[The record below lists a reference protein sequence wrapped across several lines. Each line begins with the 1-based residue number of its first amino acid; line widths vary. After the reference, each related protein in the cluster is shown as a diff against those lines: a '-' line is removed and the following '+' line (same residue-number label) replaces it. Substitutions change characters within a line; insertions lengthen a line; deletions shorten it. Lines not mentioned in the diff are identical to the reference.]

1 LEIKMHDDR
10 LKWWDLPLRVLAMGM
25 VILLLVGS
33 PIYVFRDKL
42 PDFSSTPPEQNWL
55 LFLTAILVLGVG
67 VGIALFLWWLT
78 DRFFRLVIND
88 KLTAESMTALKD
100 LPMGLPEGT
109 VRAVLALI
117 VAVIGIPLLL
127 FSSILKLEQPIA
139 GYING
144 IITGVFAFYFGTRVS
159 AGSVP
164 TQAIDKIA
172 GAQQQALAKAE
183 DAATSKAQAA
193 QALTEA
199 DNAKVQAASA
209 QDEAVAAKQQ
219 LAQANSDVDVAKQQ
233 LATAQQDAQ
242 NAQAAT
248 GFDSTLS
255 EAARHIALAQTILQ
269 TFGSALPS
277 GILPPEAANV
287 LNKAQS
293 VVAALQGV
301 TASNATPDQVTQ
313 LGQVVTDLTGS
324 DSPLGTLFK
333 TAAPLLTSVVPIAG
347 LGPAGA
353 LAALLGLGVR
363 LGSSQFQRWRARVL
377 AAPLAQGLV
386 EFGTV
391 TPELITAALRNA
403 PLLRTALAS
412 VPANQIGLLLSNV
425 LSAPNATQQLVTA
438 FGPGGSTQA
447 GLIANADDAE
457 RGLEELR
464 HAVLALYSANDVQDG
479 TVQDVKSALTSAT
492 QPDIGATDVQ
502 TALKSLSAAGLN
514 SLIDNV
520 AGISAKPGG
529 TEQQRAA
536 FDALVTL
543 VDTAR
548 RQQIDLATAI
558 AELHQ

>member
-1 LEIKMHDDR
+1 MQDDR
-10 LKWWDLPLRVLAMGM
+10 LKWWDLPLRVLAMGV
-25 VILLLVGS
+25 VILLLVGA
-33 PIYVFRDKL
+33 PIYVFRDRL
-42 PDFSSTPPEQNWL
+42 PSFNSTPPEQNWL

-78 DRFFRLVIND
+78 DRFFRLVTNTN
-88 KLTAESMTALKD
+88 LTTESLVALKD

-127 FSSILKLEQPIA
+127 FSSILRLEQPIA

-144 IITGVFAFYFGTRVS
+144 IITGVFAFYFGTRVAAGNVS
-159 AGSVP
+159 A
-164 TQAIDKIA
+164 QAVDKIA

-183 DAATSKAQAA
+183 DAATSKAQAVQA
-193 QALTEA
+193 QAEA
-199 DNAKVQAASA
+199 DNAKAEAATA
-209 QDEAVAAKQQ
+209 HGEAVTAKEQ
-219 LAQANSDVDVAKQQ
+219 LAQANTDADVVKQQ
-233 LATAQQDAQ
+233 LVTAQQDVQ

-255 EAARHIALAQTILQ
+255 EATRHIALAQTILQ
-269 TFGSALPS
+269 TFGPALPP

-287 LNKAQS
+287 LNNAQS

-301 TASNATPDQVTQ
+301 TAGNATPDQVTQ
-313 LGQVVTDLTGS
+313 LAQAVTDLTGKN
-324 DSPLGTLFK
+324 SPLGNIFN

-353 LAALLGLGVR
+353 LAALLALGVR

-377 AAPLAQGLV
+377 SAPLAQGLV
-386 EFGTV
+386 EFGTL
-391 TPELITAALRNA
+391 TPELISAALRNA

-412 VPANQIGLLLSNV
+412 VPANQIGLLLSNI
-425 LSAPNATQQLVTA
+425 LSAPDATQQLLAA
-438 FGPGGSTQA
+438 FGPSGTTQA
-447 GLIANADDAE
+447 GLISNADDAG

-464 HAVLALYSANDVQDG
+464 HAVLALYSANDVQDS
-479 TVQDVKSALTSAT
+479 TVQDATNALTSAT
-492 QPDIGATDVQ
+492 QPDISGSDVQ

-520 AGISAKPGG
+520 AGISTRPGG

-548 RQQIDLATAI
+548 RQQIDLGTAI

>member
-1 LEIKMHDDR
+1 MQDDR
-10 LKWWDLPLRVLAMGM
+10 LTWWDLPLRVLAMGV
-25 VILLLVGS
+25 VILLLVGA
-33 PIYVFRDKL
+33 PVYVLRDRL
-42 PDFSSTPPEQNWL
+42 PDFSSAPPQQNWL
-55 LFLTAILVLGVG
+55 LFLIAILVLAVG
-67 VGIALFLWWLT
+67 VGMALFLWWLT

-88 KLTAESMTALKD
+88 KLSAESMTALKD

-117 VAVIGIPLLL
+117 VAVVGIPLLL
-127 FSSILKLEQPIA
+127 FSSVLRLDQPVA

-144 IITGVFAFYFGTRVS
+144 IITGVFAFYFGTRVA
-159 AGSVP
+159 AGSV
-164 TQAIDKIA
+164 TSQAVDKIA

-183 DAATSKAQAA
+183 DAATSKAQAV
-193 QALTEA
+193 QARTEA
-199 DNAKVQAASA
+199 DNAKA
-209 QDEAVAAKQQ
+209 QLAGAQGEADVAKQQ
-219 LAQANSDVDVAKQQ
+219 LAQANSDADDVQQ
-233 LATAQQDAQ
+233 KLASAQQDAQ

-269 TFGSALPS
+269 TFGPALPP
-277 GILPPEAANV
+277 GILPSEATNV
-287 LNKAQS
+287 LNKARS
-293 VVAALQGV
+293 VVTALQGV

-313 LGQVVTDLTGS
+313 LAQAVTDLTGN
-324 DSPLGTLFK
+324 DSPLGKLFN
-333 TAAPLLTSVVPIAG
+333 TAAPLLTAVVPIAG

-353 LAALLGLGVR
+353 LAALLGLGVK
-363 LGSSQFQRWRARVL
+363 LGSSQFQRWRTRVL

-412 VPANQIGLLLSNV
+412 VPANQIGLLLANI
-425 LSAPNATQQLVTA
+425 LSAPDATQRLLAA

-464 HAVLALYSANDVQDG
+464 HAVLALYSANDVQDS
-479 TVQDVKSALTSAT
+479 TVLDVTSALASAT
-492 QPDIGATDVQ
+492 QPDISAANVQ